1 MEQRVKKLGI
11 VLRQL
16 RQARGWSQEE
26 LAERAGLHRNFVG
39 LVERGGT
46 QDAIDSLFSIADALG
61 VTASDLLRQVE
72 AASPG
77 TANRQQTMMG

>member
-1 MEQRVKKLGI
+1 MEQRVKKLGL

-39 LVERGGT
+39 LVERGST
-46 QDAIDSLFSIADALG
+46 QVAIDSLFSLADALG
-61 VTASDLLRQVE
+61 ITASDLLRQVE
-72 AASPG
+72 TPPAS
-77 TANRQQTMMG
+77 ASE